1 MAVSNTATAPKK
13 VRLTLELSEDINNFL
28 DETATQNGTTKSD
41 ILRKAIALMKAA
53 SLGKEK
59 GQELALI
66 DPKSE
71 KVVAH
76 IVGL

>member
-1 MAVSNTATAPKK
+1 
-13 VRLTLELSEDINNFL
+13 
-28 DETATQNGTTKSD
+28 
-41 ILRKAIALMKAA
+41 MKAA